1 MNIDKVS
8 SRARALADRL
18 GVSFETPDINQSQQK
33 AHKKIHE
40 MKEYTSR
47 REQYDSAIAHIIEV
61 FSKDDILA
69 FIASHEVEKN
79 PK

>member
-8 SRARALADRL
+8 SRARALADSL
-18 GVSFETPDINQSQQK
+18 GVKFETPDINQSKLK
-33 AHKKIHE
+33 AQKKIHE

-47 REQYDSAIAHIIEV
+47 REEYDAAISHILEV

-69 FIASHEVEKN
+69 FIASHEVEKT